1 MILGLAADN
10 KSIKLL
16 KAADPSASYAEFLAE
31 LPADDCRY
39 AVLKFDYDA
48 GTDGN
53 RSKLVFFM
61 WYVAPSVHTHKHT
74 FTHTLTRA
82 SLFLTLLLLPLCLDY
97 RAPDTSKTKSK
108 MMYAGSKDSIKKAL
122 QGIQIEIQGT
132 DASEV
137 SEEEVLNKCKSISK

>member
-1 MILGLAADN
+1 MSTGIAVDESIVSEFNDFKLRSKYRYMILGLTADN
-10 KSIKLL
+10 KSITLL
-16 KAADPSASYAEFLAE
+16 KAADPSASYADFLAE

-48 GTDGN
+48 GSDGN
-53 RSKLVFFM
+53 RSKIVFFM
-61 WYVAPSVHTHKHT
+61 W
-74 FTHTLTRA
+74 
-82 SLFLTLLLLPLCLDY
+82 
-97 RAPDTSKTKSK
+97 APDTSKTKSK

-137 SEEEVLNKCKSISK
+137 SEEEVLNKCKAISK

>member
-1 MILGLAADN
+1 MSTGISVDEAIISEFNDFKLRSKYRYMVFGVTSDN
-10 KSIKLL
+10 KSITLL
-16 KAADPSASYAEFLAE
+16 KAAEPTATYADFLAE

-48 GTDGN
+48 GSDGN
-53 RSKLVFFM
+53 RSKLIFYM
-61 WYVAPSVHTHKHT
+61 WTPE
-74 FTHTLTRA
+74 
-82 SLFLTLLLLPLCLDY
+82 
-97 RAPDTSKTKSK
+97 TSKIKSK

-137 SEEEVLNKCKSISK
+137 SEEEVLKKCKVISK

>member
-1 MILGLAADN
+1 MILGLSADN
-10 KSIKLL
+10 KAITLL
-16 KAADPSASYAEFLAE
+16 KTADPSASYSDFLAE

-48 GTDGN
+48 GSDGT
-53 RSKLVFFM
+53 RSKIVFFM
-61 WYVAPSVHTHKHT
+61 W
-74 FTHTLTRA
+74 
-82 SLFLTLLLLPLCLDY
+82 
-97 RAPDTSKTKSK
+97 APDTSKTKSK